1 MNARALV
8 AWNLRRIRVESRI
21 PQEQLAYDAGIDRSY
36 KGGLE
41 RRTANPTIDL
51 LERLAQT
58 LGVHIS
64 EFFVQP
70 PKGASKPKPLN
81 AGRKTKA
88 SPKKRT

>member
-36 KGGLE
+36 MGGLE

-81 AGRKTKA
+81 AGLKTKA

>member
-1 MNARALV
+1 MEN
-8 AWNLRRIRVESRI
+8 RI

-36 KGGLE
+36 MGGLE
-41 RRTANPTIDL
+41 RRTANPTIDI

-81 AGRKTKA
+81 AGRKAKIAT
-88 SPKKRT
+88 KKRA

>member
-21 PQEQLAYDAGIDRSY
+21 PQEQVAYDAEIDRSY
-36 KGGLE
+36 MGGLE

-81 AGRKTKA
+81 AGRKAKA
-88 SPKKRT
+88 SPKKRA

>member
-36 KGGLE
+36 MGGLE

-64 EFFVQP
+64 EFFVKP